1 MRPFLLILL
10 LFIFGQGAAQEV
22 QNVVFQVDLL
32 NRHYWRGFV
41 FGNSPAIEPQVT
53 LNLSRF
59 SFTIWAAQ
67 TFNDS
72 YSEIDL
78 IPSYTAGNYEISFL
92 DYYNP
97 VMGAEN
103 HFFNFSKD
111 ENRHSGEIMVA
122 YNGEG
127 KIPFRWMAAT
137 FLYGDRHQ
145 KTDNHMFSTYVEIG
159 YPFTIVGAEADISL
173 GLSPWESFYSD
184 RLALVHAGFSVEDQ
198 INLGQGASIPLK
210 FSLFSNPSTSEA
222 WVIFSIGL
230 IKETTRK

>member
-1 MRPFLLILL
+1 MKQFILVVFLLVTLYTS
-10 LFIFGQGAAQEV
+10 AQEAR
-22 QNVVFQVDLL
+22 NVEFQVDLF

-59 SFTIWAAQ
+59 SFNIWAAQ

-97 VMGAEN
+97 VMGIEN
-103 HFFNFSKD
+103 RFFNFSKG
-111 ENRHSGEIMVA
+111 ENRHSGEFMVA

-145 KTDNHMFSTYVEIG
+145 VTDNHMFSTFFEIR
-159 YPFTIVGAEADISL
+159 YPFTVAGAETEISL

-184 RLALVHAGFSVEDQ
+184 RLALVHAGLSIKDQ
-198 INLGQGASIPLK
+198 IHIGQGASIPLK
-210 FSLFSNPSTSEA
+210 FSLFSNPSTSEV

-230 IKETTRK
+230 KKETNHK

>member
-1 MRPFLLILL
+1 MKQFILVIFLMVTLHIS
-10 LFIFGQGAAQEV
+10 AQENR
-22 QNVVFQVDLL
+22 NVEFQVDLF

-41 FGNSPAIEPQVT
+41 LGNSPAIEPQVT
-53 LNLSRF
+53 FSFNRF
-59 SFTIWAAQ
+59 SFNLWAAQ

-92 DYYNP
+92 EYYNP
-97 VMGAEN
+97 LPGIEN
-103 HFFNFSKD
+103 RFFNFSKD

-145 KTDNHMFSTYVEIG
+145 ITDKHMFSTYIEIG
-159 YPFTIVGAEADISL
+159 YPFTIAGAEADISL

-184 RLALVHAGFSVEDQ
+184 RLALIHAGFSIEDQ
-198 INLGQGASIPLK
+198 ITVGQGASIPLK
-210 FSLFSNPSTSEA
+210 FSLFANPSTSEA

-230 IKETTRK
+230 IKETNRK